1 MKRGYKRTLSSS
13 GRGVTEPLCPFYYQ
27 SLPTEGENVLAIS
40 VTKNV
45 WLMQELHAY
54 HTLPYLP
61 TLILQMLEVRRGF
74 VRYIT
79 GMLHSGDL

>member
-1 MKRGYKRTLSSS
+1 
-13 GRGVTEPLCPFYYQ
+13 
-27 SLPTEGENVLAIS
+27 
-40 VTKNV
+40 
-45 WLMQELHAY
+45 MQELHAY

-79 GMLHSGDL
+79 GMLHSGNL